1 MLAVQPDLTSTEL
14 FQKYQI
20 FYSKAKKLFDPDLI
34 MKKKK
39 EKKICDYVKHAF
51 KKKFSSSIDR

>member
-1 MLAVQPDLTSTEL
+1 MFAVQPDPTSTEL

-20 FYSKAKKLFDPDLI
+20 FYSKAKKIVNPDLI

-39 EKKICDYVKHAF
+39 KKRFVIM
-51 KKKFSSSIDR
+51 

>member
-1 MLAVQPDLTSTEL
+1 MLAVQPDPTSTE
-14 FQKYQI
+14 FFKSIKYFTQKQ
-20 FYSKAKKLFDPDLI
+20 KKLVNPDLI

-51 KKKFSSSIDR
+51 